1 MPKST
6 TVVFLR
12 GVSYTI
18 LPALTALTSD
28 GFIACDNMK
37 DSCSKER
44 FCSFVLSQINHY
56 PEKNSV
62 LVWMTLK
69 YTMMKN

>member
-44 FCSFVLSQINHY
+44 FCSFVLSQIFF
-56 PEKNSV
+56 
-62 LVWMTLK
+62 
-69 YTMMKN
+69 